1 MSQHVKQSTK
11 RGRYSR
17 HNYGDASIDSTDGCA
32 VFPRI
37 PYGPTPATYIGES
50 TRDCNVRPPTPRI
63 LNNFLDPAVRTDFLL
78 DGWDEVI
85 REIPDFHALPELVSD
100 ESDDEIY
107 TNTSMA
113 A

>member
-1 MSQHVKQSTK
+1 MSSNQRSAENIPDTTMETLVLTLQTDVQYFQGYHMGQHPQRISENR
-11 RGRYSR
+11 RG
-17 HNYGDASIDSTDGCA
+17 I
-32 VFPRI
+32 
-37 PYGPTPATYIGES
+37 E
-50 TRDCNVRPPTPRI
+50 NVRPPTPRI
-63 LNNFLDPAVRTDFLL
+63 LNNFLDPAVRADYLL
-78 DGWDEVI
+78 DGWDNVI

>member
-1 MSQHVKQSTK
+1 MSSNQRSAEDNPDTTMETLVLTLQTDVQYFQGYHMGQHPQRILENQ
-11 RGRYSR
+11 RG
-17 HNYGDASIDSTDGCA
+17 I
-32 VFPRI
+32 
-37 PYGPTPATYIGES
+37 E
-50 TRDCNVRPPTPRI
+50 NVRPPTPRI

-78 DGWDEVI
+78 DGWDEVV

-107 TNTSMA
+107 SDASMA